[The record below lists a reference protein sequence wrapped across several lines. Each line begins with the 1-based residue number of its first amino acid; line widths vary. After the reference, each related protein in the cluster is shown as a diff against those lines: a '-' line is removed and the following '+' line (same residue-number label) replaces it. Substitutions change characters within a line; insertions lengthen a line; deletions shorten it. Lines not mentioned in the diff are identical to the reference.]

1 MDIKKEIGIKIR
13 NLRKE
18 KGLSQE
24 ALANLSDLD
33 RTYIPSIERGERNI
47 SIEVI
52 YKLCNAL
59 NIRISD
65 LFKQIEKWVLNK
77 RKI

>member
-65 LFKQIEKWVLNK
+65 LFKQIEK
-77 RKI
+77 